1 MKCPACGAVV
11 DSMVLKCPQCGHIFS
26 METTS
31 AKEIRERIDLFQNKL
46 LNAESDEQRAALIHA
61 FTLPNTVEG
70 LMSMLTLAS
79 ASFESSNGN
88 NDKMITAAWLEK
100 ACQAYQS
107 LKAQGG
113 SDRDILSRINRFS
126 YLEDV
131 KSLPKVKES
140 FKQKK
145 KRLIVRWIIVG
156 VIVVVIIYVF
166 LLFLSNLDVEEPAE
180 KTVRKEVM
188 ELIQKEEYDKARIK
202 ASEAEYSWDQKE
214 LMQMIDEA
222 ENK

>member
-1 MKCPACGAVV
+1 M
-11 DSMVLKCPQCGHIFS
+11 
-26 METTS
+26 
-31 AKEIRERIDLFQNKL
+31 
-46 LNAESDEQRAALIHA
+46 
-61 FTLPNTVEG
+61 
-70 LMSMLTLAS
+70 
-79 ASFESSNGN
+79 
-88 NDKMITAAWLEK
+88 
-100 ACQAYQS
+100 
-107 LKAQGG
+107 
-113 SDRDILSRINRFS
+113 
-126 YLEDV
+126 
-131 KSLPKVKES
+131 
-140 FKQKK
+140 
-145 KRLIVRWIIVG
+145 IVRWIIVG